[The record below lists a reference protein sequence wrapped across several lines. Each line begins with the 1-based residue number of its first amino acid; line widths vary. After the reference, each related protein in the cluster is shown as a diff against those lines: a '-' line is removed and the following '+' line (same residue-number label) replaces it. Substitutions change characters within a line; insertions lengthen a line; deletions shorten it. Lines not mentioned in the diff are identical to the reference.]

1 MPDNYRAPGWFT
13 RNVFNQLVAFLTR
26 QGISVLG
33 SRVLAVKGRTSE
45 QWRTTPVNLLTH
57 DGRRYLVAPR
67 GETQWVRNL
76 RAAGTGELRVG
87 RRAESFRGRE
97 LADEEKVPVLRAYLR
112 RWKAEV
118 GIFFEGTGPDSS
130 DDQLRAI
137 APKHP
142 AFEVLPVSQL
152 SAPFPGATPPPPPS
166 PHVTLTQQPESVK
179 CGTLSSLGDQGAA
192 GSYVLPPARCPCA
205 AVVPQPPGVRQCP
218 NTAEDPASAEDPGSP
233 GCPNPPYK
241 PNPPHKLPV
250 LRIYW

>member
-1 MPDNYRAPGWFT
+1 MSDHYRAPGWFT

-33 SRVLAVKGRTSE
+33 SRVLAVKGRTSGE
-45 QWRTTPVNLLTH
+45 WRTTPVNLLSH

-97 LADEEKVPVLRAYLR
+97 LTDDEKVPVLRAYLK

-142 AFEVLPVSQL
+142 AFEVLPV
-152 SAPFPGATPPPPPS
+152 G
-166 PHVTLTQQPESVK
+166 
-179 CGTLSSLGDQGAA
+179 
-192 GSYVLPPARCPCA
+192 
-205 AVVPQPPGVRQCP
+205 
-218 NTAEDPASAEDPGSP
+218 
-233 GCPNPPYK
+233 
-241 PNPPHKLPV
+241 
-250 LRIYW
+250 